1 MDFSIEYISTLST
14 QKLSNFE
21 EGQRGRFLK
30 LISLYLTILFVEKNI
45 NENETRCNGGV
56 IINVLS
62 FCSQSNLFSL
72 HVNSL
77 HFYIT
82 EGCLHIKLKRMF
94 QYIILL
100 CFKCFPLHVNNKNEK
115 ELLLFLTIIYIFSTD
130 EANHV
135 NVEAHLAPP
144 THPP

>member
-1 MDFSIEYISTLST
+1 MIMDFSIEYISTLST
-14 QKLSNFE
+14 QNLSNFE
-21 EGQRGRFLK
+21 EGQRERLLK
-30 LISLYLTILFVEKNI
+30 LISLYITILFVEKNI

-56 IINVLS
+56 ILNVLS

-72 HVNSL
+72 HVNAL

-82 EGCLHIKLKRMF
+82 EGYLHIKLKRMF

-115 ELLLFLTIIYIFSTD
+115 NVSKCSNPKFNKLIINKNIGKCWI
-130 EANHV
+130 
-135 NVEAHLAPP
+135 
-144 THPP
+144 

>member
-1 MDFSIEYISTLST
+1 MVMDFSIEYISTLST
-14 QKLSNFE
+14 QNLSNFE
-21 EGQRGRFLK
+21 EGQRGRLLK
-30 LISLYLTILFVEKNI
+30 LISLYVTILFVEKKI

-72 HVNSL
+72 HVNAL

-115 ELLLFLTIIYIFSTD
+115 ELLLVLRIIYIYIYSLLTR
-130 EANHV
+130 
-135 NVEAHLAPP
+135 P
-144 THPP
+144 TM